1 MTRIVDEKH
10 QKKRLLRD
18 LSRRFL
24 LQFHTAILIAWTF
37 CVGLL
42 TTKLLWWLELDAMW
56 LRYTLAIL
64 VAYAA
69 FLLGVRVWLAY
80 IGLGRHV
87 RRRDP
92 DDVPRVDLPSSG
104 GGSKGGGAFE
114 SPGGGGGQYGGGG
127 ATDRYGSGEIGL
139 PEPLGEITAE
149 ASGNLAENAFEGLG
163 EAAGAAGE
171 GCLPVLAAGAVLSIL
186 AGVFSLGAYVVSEA
200 PLVLVEA
207 AFEAMLAGGLLR
219 SRRWASEADWLGAVL
234 GYTWKTLVFVLA
246 VAWAF
251 ALAAAHFL
259 PEARTLAQVFATLL
273 GA

>member
-104 GGSKGGGAFE
+104 GGA
-114 SPGGGGGQYGGGG
+114 P
-127 ATDRYGSGEIGL
+127 DRYRSGEIGP

-149 ASGNLAENAFEGLG
+149 ASGNLAESAFEGLG

-171 GCLPVLAAGAVLSIL
+171 GCLPVLAAGAVLAIL